1 MSQFFKFHCGLKGRI
16 NRLAFFIWMALY
28 YGFAIVLVSIFHLA
42 FNGYSRDFTPENLKR
57 IEVIIPLAMVTVIY
71 LLWGWMCIA
80 NTVKRLH
87 DMNLRGWWIFAP
99 ALVYIP
105 LLVITKTTS
114 SSMLLT
120 LFSLV
125 LLLVCLFAIIVIYCI
140 KGTEGVNR
148 FGSDSRERPVLSVLL
163 GTDS

>member
-28 YGFAIVLVSIFHLA
+28 YVFAIILVFILLLV
-42 FNGYSRDFTPENLKR
+42 FNGDSLDFPPENLKH
-57 IEVIIPLAMVTVIY
+57 IEVIIPLAMVWAIY

-99 ALVYIP
+99 ALVYI
-105 LLVITKTTS
+105 LFLVISKTIS
-114 SSMLLT
+114 SSTLLT
-120 LFSLV
+120 LISVV
-125 LLLVCLFAIIVIYCI
+125 LFLVCLFALIVIYFI

-148 FGSDSRERPVLSVLL
+148 FGSDPRERSVLSVLL
-163 GTDS
+163 GADS

>member
-28 YGFAIVLVSIFHLA
+28 YVFAIILVFILVLV
-42 FNGYSRDFTPENLKR
+42 FNGDSLDLPPENLKR
-57 IEVIIPLAMVTVIY
+57 IEVIIPLAMIWPVY

-105 LLVITKTTS
+105 VLVISKTTS
-114 SSMLLT
+114 SSTLLA
-120 LFSLV
+120 LISLV
-125 LLLVCLFAIIVIYCI
+125 LFLACLFALIVIYFI

-148 FGSDSRERPVLSVLL
+148 FGSDPRERPVLSVLL